1 MPSNKRALQAEKI
14 EYEDED
20 EYAGE
25 AFKKYLF
32 LKNDPQTSKA
42 GSQMGMLISSSD

>member
-1 MPSNKRALQAEKI
+1 VI
-14 EYEDED
+14 EYEAED

-42 GSQMGMLISSSD
+42 GSKMSILISSSEQ